1 MRPKKAVNSVH
12 GCQIARMMGLCAC
25 ARWGLLFTHSVDVL
39 RTSLTVIF
47 YFSLKVSTRLV
58 TFIFALNARTSE
70 NNFSRLQNN
79 MNLFDLWMTSSLLNP
94 SPLRKLL
101 IRTMMH
107 QALVG
112 RRIVSVNHLIDLE
125 DFGLTNCNRGALTT
139 PKIPGKV

>member
-1 MRPKKAVNSVH
+1 
-12 GCQIARMMGLCAC
+12 
-25 ARWGLLFTHSVDVL
+25 
-39 RTSLTVIF
+39 
-47 YFSLKVSTRLV
+47 
-58 TFIFALNARTSE
+58 
-70 NNFSRLQNN
+70 

-112 RRIVSVNHLIDLE
+112 RRIVSVSHLIDLE

-139 PKIPGKV
+139 PKISSIEWSEAGQA